1 MTWSSCSQ
9 SEILGPSIGNLIG
22 IQIFM
27 HYINPTKSE
36 TVEEGLTVCFN
47 EFFKLLQ

>member
-1 MTWSSCSQ
+1 
-9 SEILGPSIGNLIG
+9 
-22 IQIFM
+22 M

-47 EFFKLLQ
+47 EFFKLLQWIPKVETTDLEVYGTNLGPFL